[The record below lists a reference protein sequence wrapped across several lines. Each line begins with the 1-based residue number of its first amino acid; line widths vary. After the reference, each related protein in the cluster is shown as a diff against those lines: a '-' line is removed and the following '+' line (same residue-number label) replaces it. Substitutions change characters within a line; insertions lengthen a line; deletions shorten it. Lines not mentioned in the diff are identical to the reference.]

1 MSKAKLSAAE
11 WELVKDAP
19 YWVEQALAAAEK
31 KATPAVAK
39 KEEQAVEAVRQ
50 SYKTTNA
57 LVRDI
62 MADQSERAAAIAKAS
77 KADADV
83 ALGRIAAIVESKLG
97 GDDLD
102 ALNDFLLEVGERVA
116 GAAKENVLGLGE
128 EVSKKE
134 AATLKELAVVL
145 RATDAQKKARK
156 EQAQAAQAQAA
167 HTAQATHAREEA
179 AAKARQEA
187 QAKHEAEAKAKQE
200 AEAKARQEADAKA
213 KQEAQARLEKAR
225 EEAEER
231 QQKLEAER
239 RLEKA
244 REEAEARQKE
254 AQAKREAAKA
264 EEERAAAEAAA
275 AKEAAAR
282 EAAAKEAAAREAA
295 AAPRFTEF
303 IAEHT
308 VVAGENLSYISQ
320 KYYGH
325 QGNFRLIYEANK
337 DVIGDNM
344 NLIRPGQKLRIPKL

>member
-1 MSKAKLSAAE
+1 MSKAKLTAAE

-19 YWVEQALAAAEK
+19 YWVEAALAAADK
-31 KATPAVAK
+31 KATQAVSR
-39 KEEQAVEAVRQ
+39 KEEQALEAVRQ
-50 SYKTTNA
+50 GYKSNNA

-62 MADQSERAAAIAKAS
+62 MADQGERSAAIAKAS

-102 ALNDFLLEVGERVA
+102 ALNDFLLEVGERIA
-116 GAAKENVLGLGE
+116 GAAKENVLGLGS

-134 AATLKELAVVL
+134 AAALKELAVVL

-156 EQAQAAQAQAA
+156 DQAHAAETAHVTHTAPTAHVTQTAQAA
-167 HTAQATHAREEA
+167 TAMQHARE
-179 AAKARQEA
+179 
-187 QAKHEAEAKAKQE
+187 EAEAKAKAEAARKE
-200 AEAKARQEADAKA
+200 AEAKAQAEAARKEAEAKA
-213 KQEAQARLEKAR
+213 AKDAAAKERLEKAR
-225 EEAEER
+225 EEAEQR
-231 QQKLEAER
+231 QREAAAKE

-254 AQAKREAAKA
+254 VLAKHEAAKA

-275 AKEAAAR
+275 
-282 EAAAKEAAAREAA
+282 
-295 AAPRFTEF
+295 PRFKEF

-308 VVAGENLSYISQ
+308 VVAGENLSFISQ
-320 KYYGH
+320 KYYGT
-325 QGNFRLIYEANK
+325 QANFRLIYEANK

-344 NLIRPGQKLRIPKL
+344 SLIRPGQKLRIPKL